1 MPCAHKSGRKKH
13 SSSAMILA
21 LPYGTM
27 LPLLVLCLLSPLL
40 VASADPPLKC
50 IQGYNATQAP
60 TDCTNGTDA
69 CVTIKNENALTG
81 VAVSTTFYTCGGN
94 DSCANAFTVTIG
106 DNAYLRYTSACC
118 TTADC
123 NANLKWGVPPASSTK
138 NGLFCSTGCFTE
150 TQEPCKGGKVLCTD
164 AENTCIS
171 VTGTYGLNKDA
182 KSFVLKGCGTRN
194 VCEFKDKNVLI
205 NGTSYAVTM
214 ATCENAKSSSTNHIL
229 GKSSFLLLLPSISS
243 ILFMKFLS

>member
-1 MPCAHKSGRKKH
+1 
-13 SSSAMILA
+13 MILV

-27 LPLLVLCLLSPLL
+27 VPLLVLCLLSPLL
-40 VASADPPLKC
+40 VASVDPPLKC

-81 VAVSTTFYTCGGN
+81 VAFSTTFYTCGGN

-194 VCEFKDKNVLI
+194 VCEFKGKNVLI
-205 NGTSYAVTM
+205 NGTSYSVNQT
-214 ATCENAKSSSTNHIL
+214 TCENAKSSSTNHIL